1 MIRLNDFSRKNE
13 YEWVLPKEFRKGM
26 RVPVKIFSTQDL
38 LQQSLADLSIEQ
50 AINSSMLPGL
60 CGSLVVMPDMHQ
72 GYGFPIGGVAASSM
86 VDGVVSPGGI
96 GYDINCGVRLLS
108 TQIPI
113 EMAKPLLKK
122 LAISINQ
129 FCPSGIGSSG
139 GIKLNE
145 SEIRKVCKEGSGW
158 AVKNGYASKE
168 EVLKTEDKGC
178 LPEADFEKISSR
190 ALQRGIPQLGTLGSG
205 NHFIEVDF
213 VSQVFDPILANALGL
228 QQGNLV
234 VMIHCGSRGLGHQVC
249 TDYVQIFQ
257 KAIIKYDI
265 QIPDREL
272 VCAPIESL
280 EGRDYL
286 AAMRAAA
293 NYAFCNRQVLAHL
306 VERAFEQVFAPVTKD
321 WNLHQVYDIAHNIG
335 KIETHW
341 INGKKTQV
349 CVHRKGA
356 TRAFGPGEPELPD
369 VYRNFGQPVLVP
381 GSMGTSSW
389 VLMANHSSMEKSF
402 GSCCHG
408 AGRLM
413 SRQQAKKNFRG
424 DQLIHELEN
433 QGIQIQ
439 AGSLSSLAEEAPL
452 AYKDVDE
459 VIKVVVGVNIANMV
473 AKLKPI
479 AVVKG

>member
-26 RVPVKIFSTQDL
+26 QVPVKIFSTQDL

-306 VERAFEQVFAPVTKD
+306 VERAFEQVFAPLTKD

-452 AYKDVDE
+452 AYNDVDE